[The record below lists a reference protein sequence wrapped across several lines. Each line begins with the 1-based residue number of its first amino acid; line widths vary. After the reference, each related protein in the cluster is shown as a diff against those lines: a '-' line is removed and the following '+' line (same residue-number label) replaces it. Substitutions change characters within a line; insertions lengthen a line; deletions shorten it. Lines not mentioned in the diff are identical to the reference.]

1 MPEQNI
7 PNTPSKQPYFLFTA
21 IIIAGLLIAGAIV
34 LKQDNNEQKV
44 QSANSALSADSKTK
58 NSLIPK
64 EEIKIDPKNINI
76 AGDGDD
82 PSLGDPKAPIT
93 MVVFKDFQC
102 HFCKKLHMEIQPQ
115 IVEKY
120 VKTGKVKIIDR
131 DFPFLGPASVSAA
144 EAANCAFEQNKY
156 WEYVDALHSVQ
167 GGHDPA
173 PFKEDRLKEYAGDIR
188 LNADKFNKCLDSEKY
203 FDEVSKDFEEGK
215 ALGVKGTPTT
225 YINGE
230 VLNGALPFE
239 DFEKVIEGLL
249 ANTTK
254 NAP

>member
-7 PNTPSKQPYFLFTA
+7 SNAPSKQPYLLFTA

-34 LKQDNNEQKV
+34 LKQDNAEQKA
-44 QSANSALSADSKTK
+44 QSANSALNADSKSKKDK
-58 NSLIPK
+58 N
-64 EEIKIDPKNINI
+64 EIKIDPKNINI
-76 AGDGDD
+76 AGEGDD
-82 PSLGDPKAPIT
+82 PMLGNPNAPIT
-93 MVVFKDFQC
+93 MAVFKDFQC
-102 HFCKKLHMEIQPQ
+102 HFCKKLHMETLPE

-131 DFPFLGPASVSAA
+131 DFPFLGPASVLAA

-156 WEYVDALHSVQ
+156 WEYVDTLHSVQ
-167 GGHDPA
+167 GGHDSS
-173 PFKEDRLKEYAGDIR
+173 PFKEDRLKEYADNIG
-188 LNADKFNKCLDSEKY
+188 LNADKFNKCLNSEKY
-203 FDEVSKDFEEGK
+203 FNEVSKDFEEGK

-225 YINGE
+225 YINNE

-249 ANTTK
+249 AGTTTK
-254 NAP
+254 NTP